1 MWHLCFGDSNIDGAA
16 MENTRNVK
24 SPRVCDGGGAA
35 GRASE
40 GCAVVNC
47 DQNTE
52 WSLMKRGRRRPTEEK
67 EGGERYRKAAR
78 RAADRAGFKRAGSSE
93 RD

>member
-35 GRASE
+35 GPASE

-67 EGGERYRKAAR
+67 GAKDIAKLRT
-78 RAADRAGFKRAGSSE
+78 ADRAAFKRGGSSE
-93 RD
+93 RY